1 MTDLAQTLIEESE
14 GRTKTVIKDILGYDT
29 IGIGCC
35 VDSRVRGCG
44 LCDEAIDVQFAH
56 DSKTAREEAAD
67 LPGFQRCNDIRQ
79 AVLVSVCFQLGD
91 LHDWPHFKAALAI
104 GDYTAA
110 ASAGLD
116 SDWARTETSAR
127 AKREMAMLASG
138 SWIEQ
143 T

>member
-14 GRTKTVIKDILGYDT
+14 GRKTTVYKDTLGYDS

-35 VDSRVRGCG
+35 VDASVRGCG

-67 LPGFQRCNDIRQ
+67 LPGFDRCNDVRQ
-79 AVLVSVCFQLGD
+79 AVLISMCFQLGD
-91 LHDWPHFKAALAI
+91 LRDWPKFKAALDA
-104 GDYTAA
+104 GDYMAA
-110 ASAGLD
+110 ADAGLD
-116 SDWARTETSAR
+116 SDWARTQTPAR
-127 AKREMAMLASG
+127 AQREMMMLQTG
-138 SWIEQ
+138 QWIEQ

>member
-14 GRTKTVIKDILGYDT
+14 GRSATVYKDTQGYDS

-35 VDSRVRGCG
+35 VDARVRGCG

-56 DSKTAREEAAD
+56 DSKAAREEAAD
-67 LPGFQRCNDIRQ
+67 LPGFGNCNDVRQ
-79 AVLVSVCFQLGD
+79 AVLVSMCFQLGD
-91 LHDWPHFKAALAI
+91 LHAWPTFKAALAI

-110 ASAGLD
+110 AAAGLN
-116 SDWARTETSAR
+116 SDWARTETPVR
-127 AKREMAMLASG
+127 AKREMAMLEQGA
-138 SWIEQ
+138 WIEQ

>member
-14 GRTKTVIKDILGYDT
+14 GRTNTVIKDTLGYDT

-35 VDSRVRGCG
+35 VDARVRGCG

-67 LPGFQRCNDIRQ
+67 LPGFQRCNDVRQ
-79 AVLVSVCFQLGD
+79 AVLVSMCFQLGD
-91 LHDWPHFKAALAI
+91 LRDWPKFKAALAM

-110 ASAGLD
+110 AAAGLD
-116 SDWARTETSAR
+116 SEWARTETPAR
-127 AKREMAMLASG
+127 AKREMAMLESG